1 MEPRE
6 PENRPKSG
14 MGKTSNSLE
23 NLCPAMVFE
32 IRYPSYCEE
41 GYGDTL
47 KFWIFIEKGS
57 NFLQ

>member
-1 MEPRE
+1 
-6 PENRPKSG
+6 
-14 MGKTSNSLE
+14 
-23 NLCPAMVFE
+23 MVFE